1 MTTLTEQIGR
11 TYDEFP
17 YLSGAFQVTAP
28 EHLRTVAHLF
38 GLDAPA
44 PERARVLE
52 LGCAAGGNLIPFAA
66 RYPHAEV
73 TGIELSQVQVDAG
86 QRAIAAMGL
95 KNLRLVQ
102 ASIADLDE
110 SLGEFDYII
119 CHGVYSWVPPEVQEA
134 IVRVASQCLAPD
146 GIAYVSYNTY
156 PGWKAK
162 EVVRDAML
170 LRANGRTDAGERLA
184 YARGMV
190 DFLHDMAPQGSV
202 LAKIMGDNIDTIRHG
217 EDYYLAHEYL
227 ELCNSPCYFRDFLAG
242 ARKHGLDFLAEA
254 HVSSMFADNYG
265 AEQAKLLLAECE
277 GDQVRLEQL
286 LDFLGNRTFRQTL
299 LVHSGRTGQIRY
311 QLDAS
316 RISQL
321 HVAGNYTPTSDDGCS
336 WATDNGRNVTAS
348 SEVAQSMICALT
360 KAWPGTVP
368 VATLVKAANAIAP
381 GEEGKEQLMAF
392 IGALIVGNAV
402 HCRLDPMPLESAIP
416 SKPKSL
422 PALRALSGLGAATPI
437 RLFSQWHYSL
447 EPGVAAS
454 FLLPLLDGR
463 NDRPA
468 LVAALVAA
476 VAEQRLTFDEGRKT
490 IDDPQ
495 QINRLAT
502 DAVTQALAWMSSNAM
517 LAGASR

>member
-1 MTTLTEQIGR
+1 MTTLTEQIAR

-17 YLSGAFQVTAP
+17 YLSAAFPSSTP

-52 LGCAAGGNLIPFAA
+52 LGCAAGGNVIPFAA
-66 RYPHAEV
+66 RYPNAEV
-73 TGIELSQVQVDAG
+73 TGIDLSQVQVEAG

-95 KNLRLVQ
+95 KNVKLVQ
-102 ASIADLDE
+102 CSIADLDE

-134 IVRVASQCLAPD
+134 ILRVSGQCLSPD

-170 LRANGRTDAGERLA
+170 LRADGHTAADEKLA
-184 YARGMV
+184 YARGMI
-190 DFLHDMAPQGSV
+190 DFLHDMAPQDSV
-202 LAKIMGDNIDTIRHG
+202 LAKIMGDNIDTIRNG
-217 EDYYLAHEYL
+217 RDFYLAHEFL
-227 ELCNSPCYFRDFLAG
+227 ELCNSPCYFRDFLG
-242 ARKHGLDFLAEA
+242 SARKQGLDYLGEA
-254 HVSSMFADNYG
+254 HVASMFARNYG
-265 AEQAKLLLAECE
+265 EEQAKLMIAECE
-277 GDQVRLEQL
+277 GDQIRLEQL
-286 LDFLGNRTFRQTL
+286 LDFIGNRTFRQTL
-299 LVHSGRTGQIRY
+299 LVHADKTDKIVY

-316 RISQL
+316 RISRL
-321 HVAGNYTPTSDDGCS
+321 HVAGSYTPASDDGCQWS
-336 WATDNGRNVTAS
+336 TANGRTVTAS
-348 SEVAQSMICALT
+348 SDVSQLLVSALN

-368 VATLVKAANAIAP
+368 VTTLAKAANAIAP
-381 GEEGKEQLMAF
+381 GEEGKNELISF
-392 IGALIVGNAV
+392 ISALIVGNAV
-402 HCRLDPMPLESAIP
+402 QCRLDPVPLESAIAAR
-416 SKPKSL
+416 PKVD
-422 PALRALSGLGAATPI
+422 PALRALAGLGAATPVK
-437 RLFSQWHYSL
+437 LFSQWHQSA
-447 EPGVAAS
+447 EPGLAES

-463 NDRPA
+463 KDRPA

-476 VAEQRLTFDEGRKT
+476 VAEQRFVFSEGDQP

-502 DAVTQALAWMSSNAM
+502 DAVTQALAWLSNNAM
-517 LAGASR
+517 LAGTSG